1 MLPRPK
7 SLPNT
12 NTPVPYVF
20 LGDSA
25 FAISKHILKPFPQKN
40 LIHDKRIFNYRLS
53 RARRVVE
60 NAFGILSSRF
70 RLFKKPI
77 MIDVKNI
84 DVIILACC
92 ALHNF
97 LSRKSK
103 NYITQ
108 NCVDREDFESAT
120 LRGGVWRQEQTL
132 LDVNQC
138 NQSNTEEGKTVR
150 NIFKEYFNGICSV
163 DFQERMINVLNIC
176 NIIYSLCY
184 IIQTNNTI

>member
-1 MLPRPK
+1 MLPQPK
-7 SLPNT
+7 LLPNT
-12 NTPVPYVF
+12 NTPVPFVF
-20 LGDSA
+20 LSDSA
-25 FAISKHILKPFPQKN
+25 FAISKHILKLFSQKN
-40 LIHDKRIFNYRLS
+40 LTHDKHIFNYRLS
-53 RARRVVE
+53 RTRRVVE

-97 LSRKSK
+97 LSGKSK
-103 NYITQ
+103 NYKTY

-132 LDVNQC
+132 LDVNQR
-138 NQSNTEEGKTVR
+138 NQ
-150 NIFKEYFNGICSV
+150 
-163 DFQERMINVLNIC
+163 
-176 NIIYSLCY
+176 
-184 IIQTNNTI
+184 